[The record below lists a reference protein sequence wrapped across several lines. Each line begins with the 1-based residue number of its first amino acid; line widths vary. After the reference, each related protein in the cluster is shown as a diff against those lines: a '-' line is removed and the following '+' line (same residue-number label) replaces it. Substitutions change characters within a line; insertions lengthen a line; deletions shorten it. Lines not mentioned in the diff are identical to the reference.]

1 MLTQTACRLRRS
13 GLSTWRGDGL
23 RKGTKRRVYKPMDLE
38 SMLKL
43 AASRAAL
50 LPQKEL
56 QEFREMEL
64 GHMNALRS
72 GAGTMK
78 DLVEVESMADISI
91 EMANRGIGPE
101 ALVPAK
107 LLKLEIDAAKVMLE
121 QEGRCVLSGVGLRA
135 MQDTHEYHDLQRQ
148 SIPRKTYEDCIFK
161 VMNRE
166 RTGKR

>member
-1 MLTQTACRLRRS
+1 M
-13 GLSTWRGDGL
+13 
-23 RKGTKRRVYKPMDLE
+23 RKGTKRRVYNTLDLE

-43 AASRAAL
+43 ASSQAAL
-50 LPQKEL
+50 IPPKEL
-56 QEFREMEL
+56 QELREMEL

-107 LLKLEIDAAKVMLE
+107 LLRLEIDAAKVMLE
-121 QEGRCVLSGVGLRA
+121 QKGRCVLSGVGLRA

>member
-1 MLTQTACRLRRS
+1 M
-13 GLSTWRGDGL
+13 
-23 RKGTKRRVYKPMDLE
+23 RKGAKRRVYKALDLE

-43 AASRAAL
+43 AASQAAL
-50 LPQKEL
+50 IPPKEL
-56 QEFREMEL
+56 QELRDMEL

-72 GAGTMK
+72 GAGTMR

-91 EMANRGIGPE
+91 EMASRDIGPE
-101 ALVPAK
+101 ALVSAK
-107 LLKLEIDAAKVMLE
+107 LLKLEIGAAKAMLE
-121 QEGRCVLSGVGLRA
+121 QDGRCVLSGVGLRA

-166 RTGKR
+166 RTGKKES